1 MFGQNGL
8 LYDSNAVGVL
18 AASGLER
25 NSFPS
30 HSFSWHL
37 SLLYASPTATTLQPP
52 RLRFPAPKSFTLPR
66 VQELRSLQQT
76 VRVNCHT
83 AQFASVTILVS

>member
-37 SLLYASPTATTLQPP
+37 SLCYASPTATTPQPP
-52 RLRFPAPKSFTLPR
+52 AHAFPPPKNFTLPR
-66 VQELRSLQQT
+66 ARELRSLQRT
-76 VRVNCHT
+76 VRVNCHA
-83 AQFASVTILVS
+83 AQFASVTVLAS